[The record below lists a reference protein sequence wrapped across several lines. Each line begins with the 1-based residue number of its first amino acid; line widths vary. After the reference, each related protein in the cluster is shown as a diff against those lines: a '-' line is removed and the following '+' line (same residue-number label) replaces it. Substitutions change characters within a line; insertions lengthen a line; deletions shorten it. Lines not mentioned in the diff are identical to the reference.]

1 MSGLEITRRGFGSIV
16 LKRVAPQALSGTG
29 QLEFQKQ
36 GVVWTLEAPLR
47 FVQTSLDTAID

>member
-1 MSGLEITRRGFGSIV
+1 VIARRGFGSVV

-29 QLEFQKQ
+29 LLEFKED

-47 FVQTSLDTAID
+47 SVQTSFADSVAD